1 MSQIHLT
8 SVFQSAQIVLHIQRE
23 MALHIDYCA
32 SFGLSK
38 QEMEASPE
46 TIGKSLAFV
55 LSVIG
60 IHFLILLF
68 FMNSLY
74 CIQPIHS

>member
-1 MSQIHLT
+1 
-8 SVFQSAQIVLHIQRE
+8 

-46 TIGKSLAFV
+46 TIGKSLAFG
-55 LSVIG
+55 LSGIG
-60 IHFLILLF
+60 IPFLTLLSLI
-68 FMNSLY
+68 NSLH